1 MSSSNEI
8 QTNPRETLTP
18 VVQPTT
24 LDTTTVTTTTN
35 NNSDT
40 TTISL
45 NKGNKD
51 VNHHNNVD
59 NSTERVALAKP
70 TPETVGW

>member
-8 QTNPRETLTP
+8 QTNPRETSTP

-45 NKGNKD
+45 NKSNKD

-59 NSTERVALAKP
+59 NSTGRVAFAKP